1 MKFIGPQ
8 FYISKNQRNA
18 LLILVSLL
26 FFVIFF
32 RIFFV
37 TIKPQVLN
45 EKEMNHY
52 QKFID
57 SLAKLKIT
65 PTKIYP
71 FNPNHLSE
79 YRAYFLGLEPESI
92 DRLKAYREAGNW
104 LNTANQF
111 QSIAKINDSLMS
123 VLLPYLIFDQ
133 RKKTRDIPKV
143 IREKKG
149 INLCQA
155 DDLKLVYGVGEKLS
169 QRIINYR
176 NFLQGYSEMDQ
187 LYEVYGLD
195 SLVVEK
201 IKMQFE
207 IKVAPQ
213 IKKVTLNTVSYRDLE
228 GLPYVSPSDAQ
239 RIIRWRTTNE
249 GIDFEDL
256 QNIEGF
262 DSLKIKRI
270 SLYLHRF

>member
-18 LLILVSLL
+18 LLILVALL
-26 FFVIFF
+26 FIVIFF
-32 RIFFV
+32 RIFFF
-37 TIKPQVLN
+37 TTSPQTLN
-45 EKEMNHY
+45 EKEMNRF
-52 QKFID
+52 QKSID

-71 FNPNHLSE
+71 FNPNHLTE
-79 YRAYFLGLEPESI
+79 YRAYFLGLKPESI
-92 DRLKAYREAGNW
+92 DCLKAYREAGNW

-111 QSIAKINDSLMS
+111 QSITKIDDSLMS

-133 RKKTRDIPKV
+133 RKKTRDNPKV
-143 IREKKG
+143 IREKTG
-149 INLCQA
+149 INHCQA

-195 SLVVEK
+195 SSVVEK
-201 IKMQFE
+201 IKKRFE
-207 IKVAPQ
+207 VKAVPQ
-213 IKKVTLNTVSYRDLE
+213 IKKVNLSTASYRDLE
-228 GLPYVSPSDAQ
+228 GLPYISPSDAQ
-239 RIIRWRTTNE
+239 RIIRWRNTND
-249 GIDFEDL
+249 GIDFKDL

-270 SLYLHRF
+270 SLYLQRF